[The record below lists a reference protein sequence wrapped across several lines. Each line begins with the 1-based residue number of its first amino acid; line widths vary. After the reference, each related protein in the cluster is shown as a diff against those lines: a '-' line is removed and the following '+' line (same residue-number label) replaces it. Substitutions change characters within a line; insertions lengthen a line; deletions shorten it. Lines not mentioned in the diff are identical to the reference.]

1 MKEKIP
7 SQILNPEM
15 LDQSFLGPDPRFLRS
30 HCCLQTILCWSS
42 AAAFVAFILG
52 ARLMQKK
59 SEEPGQ
65 APVPKQ
71 YVVTGVMVAPQK
83 DDRSPLLAHWVGG
96 RVTRCCQRPVL
107 PVQTTASLCRAAC
120 EANAAFRDHMEDS
133 YVIIDPFFEQHGEHW
148 GYFAIYDGHGGRQAV
163 DFCET
168 KLHGLVL
175 DELRNV
181 TGMAREPVADEVVG
195 EALSRAFRRMDE
207 RLKLLGTW
215 RCGCTATVVLAR
227 RTASGLRLHSANV
240 GDSRAIVLESGS
252 ECRLSQ
258 DHRQG
263 PVLGAS
269 CSDDPKAARGTW
281 PGGRPARGQPCAGR
295 PRSEKSRSDGHAR
308 AVVERT
314 VAKRLQD
321 KVPEIL
327 INTALRAG
335 STDNTTALV
344 AFFGKE
350 TVQLSP
356 SMSL

>member
-258 DHRQG
+258 DHRRL
-263 PVLGAS
+263 V
-269 CSDDPKAARGTW
+269 ARG
-281 PGGRPARGQPCAGR
+281 RVAGQLAVSRALGDHALKRAGVSWHPHVR
-295 PRSEKSRSDGHAR
+295 TRSVSQDAVLVIASDGLWD
-308 AVVERT
+308 V
-314 VAKRLQD
+314 RLGTQLCITRIWLPLPKSATID
-321 KVPEIL
+321 FSRYYHDHSL
-327 INTALRAG
+327 
-335 STDNTTALV
+335 
-344 AFFGKE
+344 AF
-350 TVQLSP
+350 V
-356 SMSL
+356 